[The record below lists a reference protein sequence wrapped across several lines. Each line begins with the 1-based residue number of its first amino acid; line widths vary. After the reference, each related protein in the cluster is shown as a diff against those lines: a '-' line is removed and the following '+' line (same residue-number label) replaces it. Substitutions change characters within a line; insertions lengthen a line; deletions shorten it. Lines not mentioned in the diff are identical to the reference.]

1 MWLLQMMVAPR
12 MRLMMMWRL
21 AMELETKLMR
31 PVAVVEHLA
40 EACLIQDTCSFWVHA
55 GERTHPLSGADGWP
69 DKSCR
74 CRSTC
79 WRLAIAS
86 KSYVETFKVV
96 TAFGL
101 ATGE

>member
-1 MWLLQMMVAPR
+1 MWMLI
-12 MRLMMMWRL
+12 
-21 AMELETKLMR
+21 MELGTLLMR
-31 PVAVVEHLA
+31 PVAVVERLA
-40 EACLIQDTCSFWVHA
+40 EACLIQDTCFFWVHA
-55 GERTHPLSGADGWP
+55 GERSRPLCGADGWP

-86 KSYVETFKVV
+86 MSSVETWKVV